1 MQVNSAVG
9 GLVFWRQS
17 MENDGC
23 IQICPKSWLW
33 RLCVHT
39 SVCDIHTYKQ
49 QHTMKIIQNII
60 EIGQQML
67 SPSESI
73 WFSWYG
79 KWVQQLKVSSTA
91 YKFEKDPQSI
101 HKIQILCV
109 NHRWSW
115 IASNPM
121 TGTVLEINCMTLAL
135 FSYHSW
141 NPESGWSQLP
151 LQHPFSKSNSSLG
164 YFGTEICSDSLKQ
177 RYLTYNDIIM

>member
-1 MQVNSAVG
+1 MQGNSAVG
-9 GLVFWRQS
+9 GLVFWFES

-39 SVCDIHTYKQ
+39 SVCDMIYTRTSSSIHWKSF
-49 QHTMKIIQNII
+49 KIA
-60 EIGQQML
+60 
-67 SPSESI
+67 S
-73 WFSWYG
+73 
-79 KWVQQLKVSSTA
+79 KSSKCWA
-91 YKFEKDPQSI
+91 LVKAFDFPILVENEYSSSNLYLYCRGV
-101 HKIQILCV
+101 HKIQIPFV

-121 TGTVLEINCMTLAL
+121 TGTVLEWNCMTLAL

-141 NPESGWSQLP
+141 KPESGWSQLP

-164 YFGTEICSDSLKQ
+164 YFGTKMCSNNLKQ
-177 RYLTYNDIIM
+177 R